1 MKNVKNHSKIVN
13 AIKLMNIFF
22 ARGNQN
28 IDIGPQGQLIPK
40 KLFHPPPPP
49 AGHQVGPLDTTCTH
63 PSRTRHRIN
72 PPITLDTPQSTS
84 VGPSPVWSLAT
95 SDISPASSQ
104 SSLTPSFDRLALGR
118 GQGHPHKSCSHQHMM
133 NTPWKVQKKSRTC
146 GSDVNQ
152 QNSGG
157 TIN

>member
-1 MKNVKNHSKIVN
+1 
-13 AIKLMNIFF
+13 MNIFF

-28 IDIGPQGQLIPK
+28 IDIGPKGQLIPK
-40 KLFHPPPPP
+40 KLFHPPPLP
-49 AGHQVGPLDTTCTH
+49 AGHQVGPLDTMHTP

-72 PPITLDTPQSTS
+72 PPITPVTPDAPQSTS
-84 VGPSPVWSLAT
+84 VGPSPVWSPAT
-95 SDISPASSQ
+95 SNISPASSQ

-118 GQGHPHKSCSHQHMM
+118 GRGHPCKKLQPPTYDDYPMEG
-133 NTPWKVQKKSRTC
+133 TKKSRTC
-146 GSDVNQ
+146 GSDLNQ